1 MAPVVTYKCPN
12 CGGELTFDPS
22 AQRFSCQYCSSSF
35 TELELRGQAAETAD
49 AADQTAQE
57 EAKSESGGNEKE
69 EAAVF
74 ICPSCGAE
82 IVTDSTTAATTCYYC
97 HNPVVLSGR
106 LDGAFRPEKVIPFR
120 IGREEAVGRFL
131 SWVKK
136 KKFVP
141 KAFFSQAQLETITGV
156 YYPYWMIDCTVDAAM
171 EASAQRVKVWRTG
184 DIEYTQTSFYRLSR
198 AGKIQYSDLLK
209 NALSKADRDF
219 AEGIQPFDA
228 QAVQNFSMAY
238 LSGFQAEKRDV
249 EEEAAFQQARQEI
262 EGYTQSL
269 LRGTMNGY
277 SAVQPLNSKAQVE
290 AKESHYL
297 LLPVWTLTYHRNGK
311 MYYYVMNGQNGK
323 VCGKLPVSW
332 KRLTVLFGSVTV
344 VLSALLMLG
353 GYFL

>member
-1 MAPVVTYKCPN
+1 MASVVTYKCPN
-12 CGGELTFDPS
+12 CDGELTFDPS
-22 AQRFSCQYCSSSF
+22 TQRFGCEYCGSSF
-35 TELELRGQAAETAD
+35 TELELRGQATAETV
-49 AADQTAQE
+49 QPKRE
-57 EAKSESGGNEKE
+57 ETKSEDSKKKEE

-74 ICPSCGAE
+74 VCPSCGAQ
-82 IVTDSTTAATTCYYC
+82 IVTDATTAATTCYYC

-106 LDGAFRPEKVIPFR
+106 LEGAFRPEKVIPFR
-120 IGREEAVGRFL
+120 IGREEAVNLFL

-141 KAFFSQAQLETITGV
+141 KAFFNQAQLEKMAGV

-209 NALSKADRDF
+209 NALSKADHGF
-219 AEGIQPFDA
+219 AEGIQPFDPK
-228 QAVQNFSMAY
+228 AVEDFSMAY

-249 EEEAAFQQARQEI
+249 EESAAFQQARQEI
-262 EGYTQSL
+262 EGYTQAL

-277 SAVQPLNSKAQVE
+277 SAIQPQNTRAQIE
-290 AKESHYL
+290 AKDSHYL

-311 MYYYVMNGQNGK
+311 LYYYVMNGQNGK

-332 KRLTVLFGSVTV
+332 KRLGLLFGSVTV
-344 VLSALLMLG
+344 ALSALLMLG